1 MAKSGGSN
9 LWKWLLG
16 GAAVV
21 GGVAWAVSASAKPAA
36 PLTREQTRDLLMR
49 ILKDMNLS
57 NPVTIDKNGLLHIE
71 NPGKTDAEVKSLA
84 QAVLAGLRMRPEI
97 ERINPYGI
105 FMRNGGNLPAYWDR

>member
-9 LWKWLLG
+9 LWMWLLG

-21 GGVAWAVSASAKPAA
+21 GGVAWAVSANAKPSPMSKEA
-36 PLTREQTRDLLMR
+36 TRDLVVYV
-49 ILKDMNLS
+49 LKDMNLS